1 MVHQMKTTCDHGV
14 PVYIDC
20 ADCRREVSQMVSAKR
35 RLRWIVW
42 HLLALAVGFV
52 IGWVMHP

>member
-1 MVHQMKTTCDHGV
+1 MKTTCDHGV

-20 ADCRREVSQMVSAKR
+20 ADCRREVSQMVSGRR

-42 HLLALAVGFV
+42 HLLALGVGFV
-52 IGWVMHP
+52 VGWVAHP